1 MLEREGRISSYPNLR
16 GQIALNANLTVIAKS
31 DKHTGY
37 CVAAIDEKGRFIRLV
52 RDEEGH
58 ALAEEQCGFKKLD
71 RILVDI
77 THAPLK
83 HQREN
88 YILNELLNVRPPI
101 LVPDSVVAFL
111 QKPAHIFTTENPWLT
126 EEEMLRQRSTFLF
139 AEVTDLHIY
148 ENDEE
153 KHKADFIFRGTE
165 YKGFSITDPAFK
177 TMERRIKRAA
187 LLFSLPDAAYTR
199 YGNEL
204 YYKFICA
211 VYPLKTAEKAFE
223 LDCYR
228 IGGQRRA
235 DFYDWLY
242 EEKCA

>member
-1 MLEREGRISSYPNLR
+1 MK
-16 GQIALNANLTVIAKS
+16 AKLTVIAKS

-37 CVAAIDEKGRFIRLV
+37 CVAVMDEKGRIIRLV
-52 RDEEGH
+52 RDKEGH
-58 ALAEEQCGFKKLD
+58 ALTEEQCRFKKLD

-77 THAPLK
+77 THAPLRY
-83 HQREN
+83 QREN
-88 YILNELLNVRPPI
+88 YVLNELLEVRPPI
-101 LVPDSVVAFL
+101 LTADGLTAFFHD
-111 QKPAHIFTTENPWLT
+111 QAHVFGNENPWLT
-126 EEEMLRQRSTFLF
+126 EEEMQRQRATFMF
-139 AEVTDLHIY
+139 AEVSDLCIY

-153 KHKADFIFRGTE
+153 KMKADFIIRGIE
-165 YKGFSITDPAFK
+165 HKGFSITDPAFK
-177 TMERRIKRAA
+177 TRKRRIKRAA

-211 VYPLKTAEKAFE
+211 VYPLKAAEKA

-228 IGGQRRA
+228 IGGHRA
-235 DFYDWLY
+235 GFYDWLY

>member
-1 MLEREGRISSYPNLR
+1 MLKRGGRFTSHPNLK
-16 GQIALNANLTVIAKS
+16 GQILLKARLTVIAKS

-37 CVAAIDEKGRFIRLV
+37 CVAAMDEKGGIIRLV
-52 RDEEGH
+52 RDKEGH
-58 ALAEEQCGFKKLD
+58 ALTEEQCRFRKLD
-71 RILVDI
+71 RILADI

-88 YILNELLNVRPPI
+88 YVLNELLEVLPPK
-101 LVPDSVVAFL
+101 LTADGLTAFFHDW
-111 QKPAHIFTTENPWLT
+111 AHIFGNENPWLT
-126 EEEMLRQRSTFLF
+126 EEEMQRQRVTFIF
-139 AEVTDLHIY
+139 AEVSDLRIY

-153 KHKADFIFRGTE
+153 KMKADFVYRGKE
-165 YKGFSITDPAFK
+165 HKGFSITDPAFK
-177 TMERRIKRAA
+177 ARERQIKRAA

-211 VYPLKTAEKAFE
+211 VYPLKAAEKA

-228 IGGQRRA
+228 IGGHRA